1 MTNKEKLQTVLSDH
15 GGDLGDAA
23 AEIYAGSKAL
33 AIYAIELA
41 LNHLKARTRATRR
54 REIRRVV
61 QPQFKPGRVTGSFVL
76 TDAAKRRLVK
86 ETQTLFSKDGW
97 NIGEINIGDFTR
109 EDLLEHAAKERKS
122 AKGHIRNAQFYEAL
136 AEPMAAGQKVSAY
149 WKPDKALKV
158 REDIWKNTESK
169 SPALVP

>member
-1 MTNKEKLQTVLSDH
+1 M
-15 GGDLGDAA
+15 
-23 AEIYAGSKAL
+23 
-33 AIYAIELA
+33 
-41 LNHLKARTRATRR
+41 
-54 REIRRVV
+54 
-61 QPQFKPGRVTGSFVL
+61 
-76 TDAAKRRLVK
+76 K